1 MCAKIH
7 QKNHLSA
14 ILSFFY
20 LFISQKSCNF
30 AHVIELERHIEIL
43 LLSNDCVIVPNLGG
57 FMTHHIEAHYDEQDH
72 LFVPP
77 LRTLGFNPMLRM
89 NDSLLVQS
97 YVEAYDLS
105 YPEALRRIEEEVA
118 ELKQHLESE
127 GSYELN
133 DIGVLSRNEDDKL
146 IFSPCEAGILTP
158 HFYALSTFEI
168 WPLSLLHQQETILE
182 TEKNVRTEKNVGS
195 ENIQPFQ
202 VVNVK
207 EEPSIKVATK
217 PLEPMRREEESE
229 EKERTIEIK
238 MSWIRNAVATAAAVI
253 AFFLMTTPV
262 SNSGNLSISNL
273 NNMILMG
280 MLPKDTNM
288 EKIEVKRPVM
298 VHNIIDTI
306 KAGSPSP
313 VASIA
318 TPKTEEPAAPKTETP
333 ATSNTEKPATP
344 KTEKPVTPKV
354 EKPATPKVEKPATPK
369 VENPA
374 PYSIILA
381 SNVSQKNADYFVK
394 QLRQEGYK
402 DARVMTRNNVRRVVL
417 GHFKSGQEAYN
428 KLSTLR
434 EMQEFKDAWV
444 MKTQESN

>member
-1 MCAKIH
+1 
-7 QKNHLSA
+7 
-14 ILSFFY
+14 
-20 LFISQKSCNF
+20 
-30 AHVIELERHIEIL
+30 
-43 LLSNDCVIVPNLGG
+43 
-57 FMTHHIEAHYDEQDH
+57 
-72 LFVPP
+72 
-77 LRTLGFNPMLRM
+77 
-89 NDSLLVQS
+89 
-97 YVEAYDLS
+97 
-105 YPEALRRIEEEVA
+105 
-118 ELKQHLESE
+118 
-127 GSYELN
+127 
-133 DIGVLSRNEDDKL
+133 
-146 IFSPCEAGILTP
+146 
-158 HFYALSTFEI
+158 
-168 WPLSLLHQQETILE
+168 
-182 TEKNVRTEKNVGS
+182 
-195 ENIQPFQ
+195 
-202 VVNVK
+202 
-207 EEPSIKVATK
+207 
-217 PLEPMRREEESE
+217 
-229 EKERTIEIK
+229 
-238 MSWIRNAVATAAAVI
+238 VATAAAVI

-318 TPKTEEPAAPKTETP
+318 TPKTEEPAAPKTETPTAPKTETP